1 MFHHE
6 MNRLTKLLL
15 LSAAALSSGACP
27 GRAGEDLRL
36 LDQTQTDSE
45 GVFLSQVV
53 ENSARVSLPRVRL
66 GNAPAFGQAL
76 VLSRAQIVEQAEKTA
91 PEFVSALWTGA
102 DRVRVTRRA
111 RSLPETEIKDRLTSL
126 LERDY
131 TRDKGDLEL
140 RLTRAW
146 TPVMIPDEAYTLKIL
161 DLPTTG
167 VSLNF
172 IVRFELSTARE
183 TVGTWQVPLQAKI
196 YREIWVA
203 HSALKRGELFA
214 EADLVQER
222 RDVLGLRDPLL
233 ATAPSD
239 RMAELS
245 ENVLAGAPLYARSL
259 RLRPLVYR
267 GQVVEAQVI
276 DGAMSI
282 SLKVEVLENGSAGQS
297 VRVRNPQSKREFR
310 GKVQN
315 EQTILVNL

>member
-1 MFHHE
+1 

-15 LSAAALSSGACP
+15 LSAAALFSGACP

-53 ENSARVSLPRVRL
+53 ENSARVALPRIRL
-66 GNAPAFGQAL
+66 GDAPVFGQAL
-76 VLSRAQIVEQAEKTA
+76 VLSRAQIVEQTEKAA
-91 PEFVSALWTGA
+91 PEFVSSPWTGA

-111 RSLPETEIKDRLTSL
+111 RSLPEAEIKERLTSL
-126 LERDY
+126 LERDH

-146 TPVMIPDEAYTLKIL
+146 TPVMIPDETYTLKIL

-214 EADLVQER
+214 EADLARER

-233 ATAPSD
+233 ATAPPD

-245 ENVLAGAPLYARSL
+245 ENVMAGAPLYARSL

-267 GQVVEAQVI
+267 GQIVEAQVI
-276 DGAMSI
+276 NGAMSI

>member
-1 MFHHE
+1 

-15 LSAAALSSGACP
+15 LSAAALFSGACP

-53 ENSARVSLPRVRL
+53 ENSARVALPRIRL
-66 GNAPAFGQAL
+66 GDAPVFGQAL
-76 VLSRAQIVEQAEKTA
+76 VLSRAQIVEQAGKAA
-91 PEFVSALWTGA
+91 PEFVSSPWTGA

-111 RSLPETEIKDRLTSL
+111 RSLPEAEIKERLTSL
-126 LERDY
+126 LERDH

-146 TPVMIPDEAYTLKIL
+146 TPVMIPDETYTLKIL

-214 EADLVQER
+214 EADLARER

-233 ATAPSD
+233 ATAPPD

-245 ENVLAGAPLYARSL
+245 ENVMAGAPLYARSL

-267 GQVVEAQVI
+267 GQIVEAQVI
-276 DGAMSI
+276 NGAMSI

>member
-1 MFHHE
+1 
-6 MNRLTKLLL
+6 MNRFVKLLL
-15 LSAAALSSGACP
+15 FSATALGGGVGP
-27 GRAGEDLRL
+27 GQAEEGWRL
-36 LDQTQTDSE
+36 LGQTQADGE

-53 ENSARVSLPRVRL
+53 DNSSSLSLPSIRL
-66 GNAPAFGQAL
+66 SDAPPFGQAL
-76 VLSRAQIVEQAEKTA
+76 VLSRARIIEQLGKTA
-91 PEFVSALWTGA
+91 PEWVSAFWTGA
-102 DRVRVTRRA
+102 EQVRVTRRA
-111 RSLPETEIKDRLTSL
+111 RSLTEAEIKEQLTLL

-131 TRDKGDLEL
+131 VRDKGELEL

-146 TPVMIPDEAYTLKIL
+146 TPVTIPDEAYRLKIL

-203 HSALKRGELFA
+203 RSALKRGELIA
-214 EADLVQER
+214 DADLVRER

-233 ATAPSD
+233 SAAPPD
-239 RMAELS
+239 RMAELA
-245 ENVLAGAPLYARSL
+245 ENVLAGAPVFARSL
-259 RLRPLVYR
+259 RLRPLIYR

-276 DGAMSI
+276 QGAMSI
-282 SLKVEVLENGSAGQS
+282 SLKVEVLENGSVGQL
-297 VRVRNPQSKREFR
+297 VRVRNPQTKREFR